1 MFVDY
6 FEPSFWNNHLS
17 VEDKARYIRNGV
29 YIGMPPANL
38 CKEWTDV
45 VKWKGLN
52 REQMKEQYGGD
63 VLKDYVIPTASEL
76 RQLQENL
83 DRRVEEAHA
92 ARERREEVEV
102 REELGTNSQ

>member
-1 MFVDY
+1 VFVDY
-6 FEPSFWNNHLS
+6 FKPSFWNNLS
-17 VEDKARYIRNGV
+17 VEDKALYIQNGV

-52 REQMKEQYGGD
+52 REQMKEKYGRD

-83 DRRVEEAHA
+83 ERRVEEAQA
-92 ARERREEVEV
+92 ACEQCEEVEIQ
-102 REELGTNSQ
+102 EELGTTSQ